1 MIWEDKLNTRLARD
15 FPHYNV
21 FESGGR
27 AGLCLKVVIV
37 HETSHRADMKFNDIW
52 IEIIKF
58 LINHSKIC
66 YKIKK
71 NIYIHCIEFKIT
83 KQNV

>member
-1 MIWEDKLNTRLARD
+1 MQNIITLKFMIWEDKLNTRLARD

-37 HETSHRADMKFNDIW
+37 HVTSHRADMKFNDIR
-52 IEIIKF
+52 IEIITM
-58 LINHSKIC
+58 LINHSKF
-66 YKIKK
+66 YLQK
-71 NIYIHCIEFKIT
+71 NIHTLHRI
-83 KQNV
+83 